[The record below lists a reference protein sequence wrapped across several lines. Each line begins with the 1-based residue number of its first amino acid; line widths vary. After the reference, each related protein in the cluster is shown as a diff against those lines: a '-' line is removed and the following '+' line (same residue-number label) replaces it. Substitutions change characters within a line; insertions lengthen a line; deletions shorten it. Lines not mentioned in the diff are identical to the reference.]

1 MQNIFI
7 TFEAAL
13 LQYLQTQNPF
23 HAVSNERVDFQYF
36 INLQTIFRA
45 KRRAKIQK
53 VIHNNK

>member
-7 TFEAAL
+7 TFEAVL
-13 LQYLQTQNPF
+13 PQYLYTRNPF
-23 HAVSNERVDFQYF
+23 HVLHNERVDFQYF